1 MIEPG
6 SKTVRLPAYRPR
18 GRQGFI
24 VRDRDNTTAGTPS
37 DTKVFQALLLIAGE
51 LGQRYAYWHRGRY
64 HFAIDE
70 DWTIALSAD
79 SAGRFRLD
87 ACRRTVPTS
96 TLWTLADD
104 ADRLAGL
111 VVEMREAIGR
121 VTA

>member
-1 MIEPG
+1 M
-6 SKTVRLPAYRPR
+6 
-18 GRQGFI
+18 
-24 VRDRDNTTAGTPS
+24 RDRDNTTAGKPS
-37 DTKVFQALLLIAGE
+37 DARVFQALLLISGE

-64 HFAIDE
+64 HFTIDE
-70 DWTIALSAD
+70 DWSIALSAE

-96 TLWTLADD
+96 TLWAHVDD
-104 ADRLAGL
+104 TDRLAGL